1 MLQPVSIPVGGV
13 VTKTPIV
20 DTSIKL
26 PADVHR
32 KLKARAKRM
41 RRSLTAQIQ
50 VELEQAVRDD
60 PDPGDDQDA
69 LVNQP

>member
-1 MLQPVSIPVGGV
+1 MLRTATLSAGGV
-13 VTKTPIV
+13 VTKTPVV

-60 PDPGDDQDA
+60 PDPIEEQDE
-69 LVNQP
+69 P